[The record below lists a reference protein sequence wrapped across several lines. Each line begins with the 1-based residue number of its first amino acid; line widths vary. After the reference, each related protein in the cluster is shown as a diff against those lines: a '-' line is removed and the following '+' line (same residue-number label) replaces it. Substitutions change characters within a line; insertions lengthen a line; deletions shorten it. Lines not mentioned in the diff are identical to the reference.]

1 MSLFSEC
8 FRDSLFIFG
17 FQQFDNHIARNAF
30 HIYLAWDLLN
40 FLNLYFC
47 LLLSLGNLVITFSLF
62 FPETLNYSY
71 VRPFDIVQ

>member
-1 MSLFSEC
+1 MFSR
-8 FRDSLFIFG
+8 FSIFG
-17 FQQFDNHIARNAF
+17 LQQFDKHVARNVL

-62 FPETLNYSY
+62 FSESLNYLY
-71 VRPFDIVQ
+71 VRPFDIVE